1 MLMNNRKSL
10 IASVIAAGCV
20 IAFAAVL
27 VTVARSFRS
36 AIADIAESETRVT
49 IVNADGSVFYDSN
62 SAVESHATREEVRR
76 AFAEGAC
83 TTLRHSDT
91 LERDFLYCARREGE
105 KVVRL
110 AIPFTG
116 VLKSERLAWGSLVA
130 AGVFG
135 ACVVLF
141 VFFISRRLTRRIDE
155 QSRRLAIAEEAESF
169 RREFTSTVAH
179 EIKSPLTA
187 ILGAAEMLKDSD
199 ELAKS
204 DRGELLGIVQGEST
218 RLNALVK
225 DVLSLA
231 RIEHEE
237 AMGATDFAP
246 LQFEELID
254 GVVSRNKAKASAAN
268 MEIRIVRNEAV
279 QVIGDAGR
287 LEEILQN
294 LLDNAMKYS
303 GGAEIELSSAVGAKT
318 VEVTVRDFGV
328 GIAAEHLPHL
338 FERFYRVDKSR
349 SRTLGGTG
357 LGLAIVKHL
366 VQLHGGTVSVKSELA
381 GGTAFTF
388 TLPVARRHE

>member
-116 VLKSERLAWGSLVA
+116 VLKSERLAWGSLAA

-141 VFFISRRLTRRIDE
+141 VFFLSRRLARRIDE
-155 QSRRLAIAEEAESF
+155 QTRRLAIAEEAESF

-187 ILGAAEMLKDSD
+187 ILGAAEMLKDPSSLSD
-199 ELAKS
+199 IDKE
-204 DRGELLGIVQGEST
+204 ELLGVVQEEST
-218 RLNALVK
+218 RLNALVR

-237 AMGATDFAP
+237 ALGATDFVP
-246 LQFEELID
+246 LALDALIED
-254 GVVSRNKAKASAAN
+254 VIKRNQAKAEAAKGELN
-268 MEIRIVRNEAV
+268 LVRNDLA
-279 QVIGDAGR
+279 QVVGDAGR

-294 LLDNAMKYS
+294 LIDNALKHS
-303 GGAEIELSSAVGAKT
+303 GSAKIELSSMAGAKT
-318 VEVTVRDFGV
+318 VEVSVRDFGI
-328 GIAAEHLPHL
+328 GIAAEHQSHL

-349 SRTLGGTG
+349 SRASGGTG

-366 VQLHGGTVSVKSELA
+366 VQLHGGTVTVRSEL
-381 GGTAFTF
+381 GLGTTVTF
-388 TLPVARRHE
+388 ALPLARG